1 MDCSG
6 STIDSTGTWIF
17 RSSGLRTPA
26 STTVHVRRGPTMNRP
41 TSSSGFCVAERPM
54 RWYSLSCAMR
64 SSVSA
69 VWLPRFV
76 EAIAWI
82 SSTIAHCTRSSMSRA
97 CEVRMR

>member
-1 MDCSG
+1 VDCSG

-54 RWYSLSCAMR
+54 RWYSLSCAIR